1 MKGKKDLTLI
11 TQLVLSILIFIGG
24 VTIMIFKS
32 FGLID
37 MVLYGSIIF
46 FILAF
51 FGVICYFVRRREG
64 DYEILLF
71 SLISILTA
79 TFMFIFKNDDAAMI
93 LGAGLTIFNILVVAN
108 RIYKII
114 TYKNQDNFMWSV
126 KFIGTFLIGFL
137 AILTCVNLYKEI
149 SVQTLMLGY
158 YFTCLGVIMTIE
170 NLVELFVTKDKFD
183 KFVSK
188 VVENEYK
195 NLEMVDAINEEVKP
209 EVKPEVKEVSVV
221 IEKKRGRKPKIE
233 VNGKDVNKE
242 IKKEVKK
249 VKKELKPVKKEL
261 KKKAKPVVKAIEK
274 ETKPVVKTIEKE
286 TKPLKKKV
294 EKEIKPV
301 KKEVKKAVKTANKKV
316 NKVKREVKK
325 AVIKEEIKKE
335 IKEVKKKGRPKKTN

>member
-32 FGLID
+32 FGLVD

-79 TFMFIFKNDDAAMI
+79 TFMFVFKNDDAAMI

-108 RIYKII
+108 RIYKIV

-188 VVENEYK
+188 VVESEYK
-195 NLEMVDAINEEVKP
+195 NLEMVDTINEETKD
-209 EVKPEVKEVSVV
+209 EVKPEVKEVNVV

-261 KKKAKPVVKAIEK
+261 EKKAKPVVKA
-274 ETKPVVKTIEKE
+274 IEKE

-301 KKEVKKAVKTANKKV
+301 KKEVKKVVKTANKKV
-316 NKVKREVKK
+316 NKAKREVKK
-325 AVIKEEIKKE
+325 AVVKEEIKKE
-335 IKEVKKKGRPKKTN
+335 INEVKKKGRPKKTNN

>member
-51 FGVICYFVRRREG
+51 FGVICYFIRRREG

-71 SLISILTA
+71 SLISVLTA
-79 TFMFIFKNDDAAMI
+79 TFMFIFKNEDAAMI
-93 LGAGLTIFNILVVAN
+93 LGAGLTIFNILVIAN
-108 RIYKII
+108 RIYKIV

-188 VVENEYK
+188 VIENEYK
-195 NLEMVDAINEEVKP
+195 NLEMVDAINEEN
-209 EVKPEVKEVSVV
+209 KPEVKEVNVV

-249 VKKELKPVKKEL
+249 VKKELKPATKEL

-274 ETKPVVKTIEKE
+274 ETKP
-286 TKPLKKKV
+286 LKKKI

-301 KKEVKKAVKTANKKV
+301 KKEVKKTVKSAKKTV
-316 NKVKREVKK
+316 NKAKREVKK
-325 AVIKEEIKKE
+325 AVIKEE

>member
-51 FGVICYFVRRREG
+51 FGVICYFIRRREG

-71 SLISILTA
+71 SLISVLTA
-79 TFMFIFKNDDAAMI
+79 TFLFIFKNDDAAMI
-93 LGAGLTIFNILVVAN
+93 LGAGLTIFNILVIAN
-108 RIYKII
+108 RIYKIV

-188 VVENEYK
+188 VIENEYK
-195 NLEMVDAINEEVKP
+195 NLEMVDAINEENKP
-209 EVKPEVKEVSVV
+209 EVKKVNVV

-249 VKKELKPVKKEL
+249 VKKELKPATKEL
-261 KKKAKPVVKAIEK
+261 KKKAKPVVKAIGK
-274 ETKPVVKTIEKE
+274 EI
-286 TKPLKKKV
+286 KPLKKKI

-301 KKEVKKAVKTANKKV
+301 KKEVKKTVKSAKKTV
-316 NKVKREVKK
+316 NKAKREVKK

>member
-51 FGVICYFVRRREG
+51 FGVICYFIRRREG

-93 LGAGLTIFNILVVAN
+93 LGAGLTIFNILVIAN
-108 RIYKII
+108 RIYKIV

-158 YFTCLGVIMTIE
+158 YFICLGVIMTIE

-188 VVENEYK
+188 VIENEYK
-195 NLEMVDAINEEVKP
+195 NLEMVDAINEEN
-209 EVKPEVKEVSVV
+209 KPEVKEVSVV

-249 VKKELKPVKKEL
+249 VKKELKPATKEL

-274 ETKPVVKTIEKE
+274 ETKP
-286 TKPLKKKV
+286 LKKKI

-301 KKEVKKAVKTANKKV
+301 KKEVKKTVKSAKKTV
-316 NKVKREVKK
+316 NKAKREVKK

>member
-51 FGVICYFVRRREG
+51 FGVICYFIRRREG

-71 SLISILTA
+71 SLISVLTA
-79 TFMFIFKNDDAAMI
+79 TFMFIFKNEDAAMI
-93 LGAGLTIFNILVVAN
+93 LGAGLTIFNILVIAN
-108 RIYKII
+108 RIYKIV

-188 VVENEYK
+188 VIENEYK
-195 NLEMVDAINEEVKP
+195 NLEMVDAINEEN
-209 EVKPEVKEVSVV
+209 KPEVKEVSVV

-249 VKKELKPVKKEL
+249 VKKELKPATKEL
-261 KKKAKPVVKAIEK
+261 KKKAKPVVKAIG
-274 ETKPVVKTIEKE
+274 KE
-286 TKPLKKKV
+286 TKPLKKKI

-301 KKEVKKAVKTANKKV
+301 KKEVKKTIKSAKKTV
-316 NKVKREVKK
+316 NKAKREVKK

>member
-51 FGVICYFVRRREG
+51 FGVICYFIRRREG

-71 SLISILTA
+71 SLISVLTA
-79 TFMFIFKNDDAAMI
+79 TFMFIFKNEDAAMI
-93 LGAGLTIFNILVVAN
+93 LGAGLTIFNILVIAN
-108 RIYKII
+108 RIYKIV

-188 VVENEYK
+188 VIENEYK
-195 NLEMVDAINEEVKP
+195 NLEMVDAINEEN
-209 EVKPEVKEVSVV
+209 KPEVKEVSVV

-249 VKKELKPVKKEL
+249 VKKELKPATKEL

-274 ETKPVVKTIEKE
+274 ETKP
-286 TKPLKKKV
+286 LKKKI

-301 KKEVKKAVKTANKKV
+301 KKEVKKTVKSAKKTV
-316 NKVKREVKK
+316 NKAKREVKK
-325 AVIKEEIKKE
+325 AIIKEEIKKE

>member
-51 FGVICYFVRRREG
+51 FGVICYFIRRREG

-79 TFMFIFKNDDAAMI
+79 TFMFIFKNEDAAMI
-93 LGAGLTIFNILVVAN
+93 LGAGLTIFNILVIAN
-108 RIYKII
+108 RIYKIV

-188 VVENEYK
+188 VIENEYK
-195 NLEMVDAINEEVKP
+195 NLEMVDAINEENKA
-209 EVKPEVKEVSVV
+209 EVKEVNVV

-249 VKKELKPVKKEL
+249 VKKELKPATKEL
-261 KKKAKPVVKAIEK
+261 KKKAKPVVKA
-274 ETKPVVKTIEKE
+274 IEKE

-301 KKEVKKAVKTANKKV
+301 KKEVKKTVKSAKKTV
-316 NKVKREVKK
+316 NKAKREVKK
-325 AVIKEEIKKE
+325 AIIKEEIKKE

>member
-108 RIYKII
+108 RIYKIV

-195 NLEMVDAINEEVKP
+195 NLEMVDANNEEVKP

-249 VKKELKPVKKEL
+249 VKKELKPATKEL
-261 KKKAKPVVKAIEK
+261 KKKAKPVVKA
-274 ETKPVVKTIEKE
+274 IEKE

-301 KKEVKKAVKTANKKV
+301 KKEVKKVVKTAKK
-316 NKVKREVKK
+316 
-325 AVIKEEIKKE
+325 
-335 IKEVKKKGRPKKTN
+335 

>member
-51 FGVICYFVRRREG
+51 FGVICYFIRRREG

-79 TFMFIFKNDDAAMI
+79 TFLFIFKNDDAAMI
-93 LGAGLTIFNILVVAN
+93 LGAGLTIFNILVIAN
-108 RIYKII
+108 RIYKIV

-188 VVENEYK
+188 VIENEYK
-195 NLEMVDAINEEVKP
+195 NLEMVDAINEEN
-209 EVKPEVKEVSVV
+209 KPEVKEVNVV

-249 VKKELKPVKKEL
+249 VKKELKPATKEL

-274 ETKPVVKTIEKE
+274 ETKP
-286 TKPLKKKV
+286 LKKKI

-301 KKEVKKAVKTANKKV
+301 KKEVKKTVKSAKKTV
-316 NKVKREVKK
+316 NKAKREVKK

-335 IKEVKKKGRPKKTN
+335 IKEVKKKGRLKKTN

>member
-51 FGVICYFVRRREG
+51 FGVICYFIRRREG

-79 TFMFIFKNDDAAMI
+79 TFLFIFKNDDAAMI
-93 LGAGLTIFNILVVAN
+93 LGAGLTIFNILVIAN
-108 RIYKII
+108 RIYKIV
-114 TYKNQDNFMWSV
+114 TYKNQDNSMWSV

-188 VVENEYK
+188 VIENEYK
-195 NLEMVDAINEEVKP
+195 NLEMVDAINEEN
-209 EVKPEVKEVSVV
+209 KPEVKEVNVV

-249 VKKELKPVKKEL
+249 VKKELKPATKEL
-261 KKKAKPVVKAIEK
+261 KKKAKPVVKAM
-274 ETKPVVKTIEKE
+274 EKE
-286 TKPLKKKV
+286 TKPLKKKI

-301 KKEVKKAVKTANKKV
+301 KKEVKKVVKTAKKEV
-316 NKVKREVKK
+316 NKAKREVKK

>member
-51 FGVICYFVRRREG
+51 FGVICYFIRRREG

-79 TFMFIFKNDDAAMI
+79 TFLFIFKNDDAAMI
-93 LGAGLTIFNILVVAN
+93 LGAGLTIFNILVIAN
-108 RIYKII
+108 RIYKIV

-188 VVENEYK
+188 VIENEYK
-195 NLEMVDAINEEVKP
+195 NLEMVDAINEEN
-209 EVKPEVKEVSVV
+209 KPEVKEVNVV

-249 VKKELKPVKKEL
+249 VKKELKPVTKEL
-261 KKKAKPVVKAIEK
+261 KKKAKPVVKA
-274 ETKPVVKTIEKE
+274 IEKE

-301 KKEVKKAVKTANKKV
+301 KKEVKKTVKSAKKTV
-316 NKVKREVKK
+316 NKAKREVKE

>member
-51 FGVICYFVRRREG
+51 FGVICYFIRRREG

-71 SLISILTA
+71 SLISVLTA
-79 TFMFIFKNDDAAMI
+79 TFMFIFKNEDAAMI
-93 LGAGLTIFNILVVAN
+93 LGAGLTIFNILVIAN
-108 RIYKII
+108 RIYKIVI
-114 TYKNQDNFMWSV
+114 YKNQDNFMWSV

-149 SVQTLMLGY
+149 SVQTLMSGY

-170 NLVELFVTKDKFD
+170 NLVELFVTKDKFY

-188 VVENEYK
+188 VIENEYK
-195 NLEMVDAINEEVKP
+195 NLEMVDAINEEN
-209 EVKPEVKEVSVV
+209 KPEVKEVSVV

-249 VKKELKPVKKEL
+249 VKKELKPATKEL

-274 ETKPVVKTIEKE
+274 ETKP
-286 TKPLKKKV
+286 LKKKI

-301 KKEVKKAVKTANKKV
+301 KKEVKKTVKSAKKTV
-316 NKVKREVKK
+316 NKAKREVKK

>member
-51 FGVICYFVRRREG
+51 FGVICYFIRRREG

-71 SLISILTA
+71 SLISVLTA
-79 TFMFIFKNDDAAMI
+79 TFMFIFKNEDAAMI
-93 LGAGLTIFNILVVAN
+93 LGAGLTIFNILVIAN
-108 RIYKII
+108 RIYKIV

-188 VVENEYK
+188 VIENEYK
-195 NLEMVDAINEEVKP
+195 NLEMVDVINEEN
-209 EVKPEVKEVSVV
+209 KPEVKEVNVV

-249 VKKELKPVKKEL
+249 VKNELKPVTKEL
-261 KKKAKPVVKAIEK
+261 KKKAKPVVKA
-274 ETKPVVKTIEKE
+274 IEKE

-301 KKEVKKAVKTANKKV
+301 KKEVKKTVKSAKKEV
-316 NKVKREVKK
+316 NKAKREVKK

>member
-51 FGVICYFVRRREG
+51 FGVICYFIRRREG

-79 TFMFIFKNDDAAMI
+79 TFLFIFKNDDAAMI
-93 LGAGLTIFNILVVAN
+93 LGAGLTIFNILVIAN
-108 RIYKII
+108 RIYKIV

-188 VVENEYK
+188 VIENEYK
-195 NLEMVDAINEEVKP
+195 NLEMVDAINEEN
-209 EVKPEVKEVSVV
+209 KPEVKEVNVV
-221 IEKKRGRKPKIE
+221 IEKKRGRKPKNE

-249 VKKELKPVKKEL
+249 VKKELKPATKEL

-274 ETKPVVKTIEKE
+274 ETKP
-286 TKPLKKKV
+286 LKKKI

-301 KKEVKKAVKTANKKV
+301 KKEVKKTVKSAKKTV
-316 NKVKREVKK
+316 NKAKREVKK

>member
-51 FGVICYFVRRREG
+51 FGVICYFIRRREG

-71 SLISILTA
+71 SLISVLTA
-79 TFMFIFKNDDAAMI
+79 TFMFIFKNEDAAMI
-93 LGAGLTIFNILVVAN
+93 LGAGLTIFNILVIAN
-108 RIYKII
+108 RIYKIV

-188 VVENEYK
+188 VIENEYK
-195 NLEMVDAINEEVKP
+195 NLEMVDVINEEN
-209 EVKPEVKEVSVV
+209 KPEVKEVNVV

-249 VKKELKPVKKEL
+249 VKKELKPVTKEL
-261 KKKAKPVVKAIEK
+261 KKKAKPVVKA
-274 ETKPVVKTIEKE
+274 IEKE

-301 KKEVKKAVKTANKKV
+301 KKEVKKTVKSAKKTV
-316 NKVKREVKK
+316 NKAKREVKK